1 MTTAV
6 TRTDQAAL
14 TTVATLSE
22 KAYAYALASKAD
34 NTKRAYSADWQHFVT
49 WCDRHG
55 LPSLPAAPSTVANYL
70 VELIDP
76 TEPKDPKDPNGPRKA
91 PRRASTIA
99 RHLTTISQA
108 HKHAGHESPTTD
120 KTVVSTW
127 QGIKRTHGT
136 HREGKAPT
144 LAADVR
150 RMVETLTTG
159 AKSTRDK
166 ALLLLGFAGA
176 FRRSELVALDVAD
189 LLFVREG
196 LEVTIKRSKT
206 DQEGQGTIKAIAYAP
221 EAAVCP
227 VRAVLDWL
235 NTSQRKTGA
244 LFVDVNKAG
253 RIGSDR
259 LSDKAIARLVKD
271 RAAAAGL
278 DPTHYS
284 GHSLRSGHVTT
295 AYDAGA
301 DEGSISSVT
310 GHKSVTVLR
319 QYDRRSRWVK
329 NSSTRLWSSS

>member
-1 MTTAV
+1 MKTAV

-14 TTVATLSE
+14 TTAATLSE
-22 KAYAYALASKAD
+22 KAHAYAIASKAD
-34 NTKRAYSADWQHFVT
+34 NTKRAYSADWQHFVA
-49 WCDRHG
+49 WCDCRN
-55 LPSLPAAPSTVANYL
+55 LPSLPAAPATVADYL

-76 TEPKDPKDPNGPRKA
+76 TDPAEA
-91 PRRASTIA
+91 PRRCSTIA
-99 RHLTTISQA
+99 RRLTTISQA
-108 HKHAGHESPTTD
+108 HKHAGHDSPTTD
-120 KTVVSTW
+120 KMVVSTW

-136 HREGKAPT
+136 HRAGKAPT

-150 RMVETLTTG
+150 RMVATLPTG
-159 AKSTRDK
+159 AKNTRDK

-176 FRRSELVALDVAD
+176 FRRSELVALDVED

-221 EAAVCP
+221 DATVCP

-235 NTSQRKTGA
+235 NTSQRKTGP

-259 LSDKAIARLVKD
+259 LSDKAIARLVKST
-271 RAAAAGL
+271 AAAAGL
-278 DPTHYS
+278 DPTHYA

-329 NSSTRLWSSS
+329 NSSTRLWSS

>member
-1 MTTAV
+1 MTTAI
-6 TRTDQAAL
+6 TLTDQAAL
-14 TTVATLSE
+14 TTAATLSD
-22 KAYAYALASKAD
+22 KAHAYALASKAD
-34 NTKRAYSADWQHFVT
+34 NTKRAYSADWKHFVT

-55 LPSLPAAPSTVANYL
+55 LPSLPAAPATVADYL
-70 VELIDP
+70 VDLIDP
-76 TEPKDPKDPNGPRKA
+76 TDPTEA

-99 RHLTTISQA
+99 RRLTTISQA
-108 HKHAGHESPTTD
+108 HKTAGLDSPTTD
-120 KTVVSTW
+120 KMVVSTW

-150 RMVETLTTG
+150 RMVQTLSATG
-159 AKSTRDK
+159 AKNTRDK

-221 EAAVCP
+221 DATVCP

-244 LFVDVNKAG
+244 LFVDVNKGG
-253 RIGSDR
+253 RIGAER
-259 LSDKAIARLVKD
+259 LSDKAIARLVKS
-271 RAAAAGL
+271 AAASAGL
-278 DPTHYS
+278 DPAHYA
-284 GHSLRSGHVTT
+284 GHSLRAGHVTT

-319 QYDRRSRWVK
+319 QYDRRSHWVK
-329 NSSTRLWSSS
+329 NSSTRLWS

>member
-6 TRTDQAAL
+6 TRTDPAAL
-14 TTVATLSE
+14 TTVATLSD
-22 KAYAYALASKAD
+22 KANAYAMASKAD
-34 NTKRAYSADWQHFVT
+34 NTKRAYRADWQHFSA
-49 WCDRHG
+49 WCNRQG
-55 LPSLPAAPSTVANYL
+55 LPALPAAPSTVANYL
-70 VELIDP
+70 VDLIDP
-76 TEPKDPKDPNGPRKA
+76 ADPVEA
-91 PRRASTIA
+91 PRRCSTIA
-99 RHLTTISQA
+99 RRLTTISQA
-108 HKHAGHESPTTD
+108 HLHAGHKSPTTD
-120 KTVVSTW
+120 KAVVSTW

-144 LAADVR
+144 LAADLR
-150 RMVETLTTG
+150 LMVAALTTG

-189 LLFVREG
+189 LLFVSEG

-235 NTSQRKTGA
+235 TTSQRKTGA

-259 LSDKAIARLVKD
+259 LSDKAIARLVKSA
-271 RAAAAGL
+271 AAAAGL
-278 DPTHYS
+278 DPAHYA

-319 QYDRRSRWVK
+319 QYDRPTRWVK
-329 NSSTRLWSSS
+329 NSSIRLWSS